1 MKIIDKYF
9 YNITLIISI
18 SIILKLFLIDLYGDT
33 TLQYEWKTLFENL
46 KNHKTLSYRS
56 FDDELIPSVYM
67 PPLYVYYLYC
77 VDFITPKNFNLVKS
91 ILISQII
98 ISSISIY
105 IFYKINRFFFLKK
118 SSLIA
123 TYVFIFF
130 PIHIYSNLQ
139 ISSITLQIFLN
150 IIFLYLILN
159 ILENRSGAF
168 KIFILGIV
176 SGLTMLLRGEF
187 IIIYFFSI
195 FYLFFFK
202 KLNFKKLLLILI
214 ITLVSITPY
223 LTRNFLVF
231 EKITITKSVGY
242 NLWKG
247 NNIDSGVEGSESAA
261 AFSFNN
267 INKKINEIPK
277 NKYYD
282 FNYDRLFFE
291 EGLLFI
297 KNDPILFIKRYINKS
312 IAFLFFNLKSKYNDY
327 YNLLNILPLVILSLL
342 FVSSILLCFQ
352 KKSISYKYLILNIL
366 LTISIFSFFFIL
378 PRYKLIILPIQIIV
392 VNFLINK
399 YFKFDNNK
407 GV

>member
-1 MKIIDKYF
+1 M
-9 YNITLIISI
+9 
-18 SIILKLFLIDLYGDT
+18 
-33 TLQYEWKTLFENL
+33 
-46 KNHKTLSYRS
+46 
-56 FDDELIPSVYM
+56 
-67 PPLYVYYLYC
+67 
-77 VDFITPKNFNLVKS
+77 
-91 ILISQII
+91 
-98 ISSISIY
+98 
-105 IFYKINRFFFLKK
+105 
-118 SSLIA
+118 
-123 TYVFIFF
+123 
-130 PIHIYSNLQ
+130 
-139 ISSITLQIFLN
+139 
-150 IIFLYLILN
+150 
-159 ILENRSGAF
+159 
-168 KIFILGIV
+168 
-176 SGLTMLLRGEF
+176 
-187 IIIYFFSI
+187 
-195 FYLFFFK
+195 
-202 KLNFKKLLLILI
+202 I

-282 FNYDRLFFE
+282 FNYDRLFLE
-291 EGLLFI
+291 EGWLFI

-392 VNFLINK
+392 VNFFINK